1 MINKIKT
8 KLRDSN
14 NPIIDIIRHYIG
26 LYKNRKII
34 KNWFYLF
41 VEFLNNKLFKK
52 KITDKSV
59 QIKAIISP
67 SLIHYFPT
75 ADLKRVIDLFSV
87 SIADVCFNRYKN
99 FYGKDFILNKGDVV
113 IDIGA
118 HIGRFCLPTFL
129 KYPDIRMYAF
139 EPDVVNYNCLLR
151 SISENHFDKSNFQV
165 ENIAV
170 FNKTGNYNFSIGS
183 ESSQGSL
190 SEIGFFLD
198 STHSNRLTVKTK
210 TLETIFNENHIEK
223 CNLLKIDCEGSEYG
237 IFYDLPE
244 EFFKRIQNIYI
255 EIHPTRDHQPETLKQ
270 LLRDNGFEIQEFN
283 RDDACVEAFC
293 IRKMPEIVNK

>member
-14 NPIIDIIRHYIG
+14 NSINDIRRFYLG
-26 LYKNRKII
+26 LYNNRKII
-34 KNWFYLF
+34 KNWFSLF
-41 VEFLNNKLFKK
+41 IKFLENKLLKK
-52 KITDKSV
+52 MSDKSI

-67 SLIHYFPT
+67 SLIQYFPI

-87 SIADVCFNRYKN
+87 SIADVCFNHYKKL
-99 FYGKDFILNKGDVV
+99 YGKEFILNKGDVV

-129 KYPDIRMYAF
+129 KYPNIRMYAF

-151 SISENHFDKSNFQV
+151 NISENYFDKSNFQV

-170 FNKTGNYNFSIGS
+170 FNKTGNYNFSIGP
-183 ESSQGSL
+183 ESTQGSL

-198 STHSNRLTVKTK
+198 SSHSNRVTVKTK

-223 CNLLKIDCEGSEYG
+223 CNLLKIDCEGSEYE
-237 IFYDLPE
+237 IFYDLSKE
-244 EFFKRIQNIYI
+244 IFQKIQNIYI
-255 EIHPTRDHQPETLKQ
+255 EIHPTRDNQPETLKQ
-270 LLRDNGFEIQEFN
+270 LLRANGFEIQEFN
-283 RDDACVEAFC
+283 RRDDGCVEAFC
-293 IRKMPEIVNK
+293 IRKISDIVNK